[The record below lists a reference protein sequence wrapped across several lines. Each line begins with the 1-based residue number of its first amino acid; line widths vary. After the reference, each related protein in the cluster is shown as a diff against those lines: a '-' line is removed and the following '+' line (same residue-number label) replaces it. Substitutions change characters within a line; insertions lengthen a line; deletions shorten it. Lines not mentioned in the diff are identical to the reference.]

1 MVFYARQK
9 KGCAVAEYYF
19 PLSRGAIVTSTFGS
33 RSGGF
38 HWGTDYGRAGGSG
51 GNAVYAPQSGTVIHA
66 GAASGFGGPDPA
78 GWLVIDHPT
87 EAGGGVSVLG
97 HVIREVKVGDRVQ
110 AGQRVARVNPSSA
123 TNGGVAPHVHL
134 EHHRYVWSPPGPD
147 RFDPHAWLSARG
159 AKWPGATAAPAPAPS
174 TDKGTNMDWWKVEPD
189 VYRLLNKHY
198 TPGRAGRIQ
207 YIVRH
212 HNAGVLSINQIWDVW
227 QQRQASAH
235 YQVEVGGRIGQLV
248 NDSDTAW
255 HAANATVNANS
266 IGIEHANSAGA
277 GQDWPIS
284 DITIVNGAKLA
295 AALCW
300 FYKLGRPHFGT
311 NIRDHRQ
318 YTTTSCPHHLAA
330 GGKYHDRWMQV
341 AQQHYDFMVANPN
354 GAPEQGGFLMA
365 LSDAEQRE
373 LLAKTRD
380 NHRELNQLYPSRSK
394 YRVDDKP
401 VDTLAGFILNIDGRI
416 HEQFI
421 EELAKNLGK
430 TPEQVAQALSDAV
443 KAAK

>member
-1 MVFYARQK
+1 MKTHPMKQGTYTV
-9 KGCAVAEYYF
+9 
-19 PLSRGAIVTSTFGS
+19 S
-33 RSGGF
+33 SGYGPR
-38 HWGTDYGRAGGSG
+38 WGTF
-51 GNAVYAPQSGTVIHA
+51 HA
-66 GAASGFGGPDPA
+66 GLDFAAPIGTPIYAAEDGYVVEGKDRTGVSGFGSWIWLDAQESA
-78 GWLVIDHPT
+78 GVDLIY
-87 EAGGGVSVLG
+87 G
-97 HVIREVKVGDRVQ
+97 HVQHSGILVRKGDRVK
-110 AGQRVARVNPSSA
+110 AGQQI
-123 TNGGVAPHVHL
+123 GVVGNEGETTGPHLHF
-134 EHHRYVWSPPGPD
+134 EVWGPPG
-147 RFDPHAWLSARG
+147 RVGGSHRDPAAWLTG
-159 AKWPGATAAPAPAPS
+159 ATQPGATSTAPAPQPS
-174 TDKGTNMDWWKVEPD
+174 NDKGTNMDWWKVEPD

-198 TPGRAGRIQ
+198 TRGRAGRIQ

-212 HNAGVLSINQIWDVW
+212 HNAGVLTINQIWDVW

-266 IGIEHANSAGA
+266 IGIEHANTAGA

-318 YTTTSCPHHLAA
+318 YTQTSCPHHLAA

-421 EELAKNLGK
+421 EGLAKNLGK

>member
-1 MVFYARQK
+1 MVTMPVSEGFY
-9 KGCAVAEYYF
+9 
-19 PLSRGAIVTSTFGS
+19 VTSGFGQ
-33 RSGGF
+33 RGGQYAGM
-38 HWGTDYGRAGGSG
+38 HWGTDYGRDGGSG
-51 GNAVYAPQSGTVIHA
+51 GHPIFAVKDGTVVRV
-66 GAASGFGGPDPA
+66 GPASGFGQWIG
-78 GWLVIDHPT
+78 VDHP
-87 EAGGGVSVLG
+87 ASNGGGETIYGHIIPEVRLG
-97 HVIREVKVGDRVQ
+97 QAVKE
-110 AGQRVARVNPSSA
+110 GQRIGRINPDSA
-123 TNGGVAPHVHL
+123 TNGGVAPHLHL
-134 EHHRYVWSPPGPD
+134 EWHRFTWVPPGPD
-147 RFDPHAWLSARG
+147 RLNPATMLKG
-159 AKWPGATAAPAPAPS
+159 AKWPGETVPAAQPS

-266 IGIEHANSAGA
+266 IGIEHANTAGA

-300 FYKLGRPHFGT
+300 FYKLGRPHFGA

-421 EELAKNLGK
+421 EGLAKNLGK

>member
-1 MVFYARQK
+1 MATHPMK
-9 KGCAVAEYYF
+9 HG
-19 PLSRGAIVTSTFGS
+19 TFTVSSGYGS
-33 RSGGF
+33 R
-38 HWGTDYGRAGGSG
+38 WGTF
-51 GNAVYAPQSGTVIHA
+51 HA
-66 GAASGFGGPDPA
+66 GLDFAAPIGTPIYAAADALVIEGKDRTGVSGFGSWIWLDAQESA
-78 GWLVIDHPT
+78 GVDLIY
-87 EAGGGVSVLG
+87 G
-97 HVIREVKVGDRVQ
+97 HVQHAGILVRQGDRVK
-110 AGQRVARVNPSSA
+110 AGQQI
-123 TNGGVAPHVHL
+123 GVVGNEGETTGPHLHF
-134 EHHRYVWSPPGPD
+134 EVWGPPG
-147 RFDPHAWLSARG
+147 RVGGAHRDPAAWLAG
-159 AKWPGATAAPAPAPS
+159 ADQPGATAAPAPAPS

-266 IGIEHANSAGA
+266 IGIEHANTAGA

-300 FYKLGRPHFGT
+300 FYKLGRPHFGA

-421 EELAKNLGK
+421 EGLAKNLGK